1 MDISPEDAQQLGIAD
16 GAWVQVSSRRGQ
28 VKLRA
33 RVTREVPKGMV
44 WMTFHFRKSNANW
57 LTNNAFDPVTMTAE
71 YKVSAVRVEAIAP
84 VEAGV
89 S

>member
-1 MDISPEDAQQLGIAD
+1 
-16 GAWVQVSSRRGQ
+16 
-28 VKLRA
+28 
-33 RVTREVPKGMV
+33 
-44 WMTFHFRKSNANW
+44 MTFHFRESNANW